1 MILTVSDYLYRRMDP
16 KVKEVNPKVTGFECF
31 HGQVTQK
38 DKSKPQLLQLEA
50 SIDMSTKSMRYEWF
64 NVNNEGIRASD
75 AFAQATVEFE
85 DPAPWKLEWERVS
98 HFVAGRIESLTQM
111 AAEGTAN
118 RLSRNMAYTLFKNV
132 VDYAEKYRGMQSV
145 VLQDYEA
152 FADIELTTEKH
163 GTWHTPPHWIDSV
176 SHLAGLI
183 MNGSDASNTKDFF
196 YVTPGYENFRMIE
209 RLEAG
214 AKYRSYVKML
224 PTKDPHMHAG
234 DLYILRDGQIVGLVG
249 GIKFS
254 RVPRILI
261 DQFFSPA
268 DAKKASNYASGAKS
282 GTKAAIKARTHGGE
296 TMPAANKESI
306 STSHEPIKTTVTTT
320 KAAIPQVASPVKTK
334 AEATPSAIPTI
345 VVREKPVTKMEA
357 AAAEEDSGAVADVLR
372 LVAQETGLEKEELT
386 DERTFLEIGVDSLM
400 SLVLSEKLRNEL
412 GLEVKSSLFIE
423 CPTLG
428 ELKGW
433 LEQYG

>member
-31 HGQVTQK
+31 HGQVAQK

-50 SIDMSTKSMRYEWF
+50 SIDMSANSMKYEWF
-64 NVNNEGIRASD
+64 NVNSEGFRASD
-75 AFAQATVEFE
+75 AFARAAAEFE
-85 DPAPWKLEWERVS
+85 DPDPWKLEWERVS

-118 RLSRNMAYTLFKNV
+118 MLSKNMAYTLFKSV
-132 VDYAEKYRGMQSV
+132 VDYADKYRGMQSV
-145 VLQDYEA
+145 VLHDYEA
-152 FADIELTTEKH
+152 FADIELTSERH

-176 SHLAGLI
+176 SQLAGLI

-196 YVTPGYENFRMIE
+196 YVTPGYENFRMIG

-224 PTKDPHMHAG
+224 PTKDPHMHTG
-234 DLYILRDGQIVGLVG
+234 DVYILREGQIIGLVG
-249 GIKFS
+249 GMKFS
-254 RVPRILI
+254 RVPRVLM
-261 DQFFSPA
+261 DQFFSPP
-268 DAKKASNYASGAKS
+268 DAKKYGNHVSGAKLDA
-282 GTKAAIKARTHGGE
+282 KAAMKASNHGNE
-296 TMPAANKESI
+296 TKPGVKQESN
-306 STSHEPIKTTVTTT
+306 STSHEPINPTVTTT
-320 KAAIPQVASPVKTK
+320 KGVVPQIASPVKAKT
-334 AEATPSAIPTI
+334 EAMPLAVPTT
-345 VVREKPVTKMEA
+345 VLHETSTTKMEGTV
-357 AAAEEDSGAVADVLR
+357 AEEKGTVADVLR
-372 LVAQETGLEKEELT
+372 LVAQETGLVTEELT
-386 DERTFLEIGVDSLM
+386 DERSFLEIGVDSLM

>member
-16 KVKEVNPKVTGFECF
+16 KAKEVNPKVTGFECF
-31 HGQVTQK
+31 HGQVAQK

-50 SIDMSTKSMRYEWF
+50 SIDMSTQSMTFEWF
-64 NVNNEGIRASD
+64 NVNSEGIRASD
-75 AFAQATVEFE
+75 AFARATVEFE
-85 DPAPWKLEWERVS
+85 DPAPWKVEWERVS
-98 HFVAGRIESLTQM
+98 HFVLGRIESLTQM
-111 AAEGTAN
+111 AVEGTAN
-118 RLSRNMAYTLFKNV
+118 MLSRNMAYTLFKNV
-132 VDYAEKYRGMQSV
+132 VDYADKYRGMQSV
-145 VLQDYEA
+145 VLHNYEA
-152 FADIELTTEKH
+152 FADIELTAERH

-183 MNGSDASNTKDFF
+183 MNGSDVSNTKDFF
-196 YVTPGYENFRMIE
+196 YVTPGYENFRMVG

-234 DLYILRDGQIVGLVG
+234 DVYILRDGQIVGLVG
-249 GIKFS
+249 GMKFS

-261 DQFFSPA
+261 DQFFSPP
-268 DAKKASNYASGAKS
+268 DAKAP
-282 GTKAAIKARTHGGE
+282 IKALAQRDE
-296 TMPAANKESI
+296 TKPAAKKESV
-306 STSHEPIKTTVTTT
+306 STSHKAIKTTVLTTV
-320 KAAIPQVASPVKTK
+320 PSVALPVKTK
-334 AEATPSAIPTI
+334 AEATPAAIPTTVI
-345 VVREKPVTKMEA
+345 QEKVVTKVEA
-357 AAAEEDSGAVADVLR
+357 AVVEESGAVADVLR
-372 LVAQETGLEKEELT
+372 LVSQETGLEQEELT
-386 DERTFLEIGVDSLM
+386 DERTFVEIGVDSLM

>member
-16 KVKEVNPKVTGFECF
+16 KVKEVNPKVTRFECF
-31 HGQVTQK
+31 QGQVTRK
-38 DKSKPQLLQLEA
+38 DKSMPQLLQLET
-50 SIDMSTKSMRYEWF
+50 SIDMSTSSMKYEWF
-64 NVNNEGIRASD
+64 NVNSEGVRASD
-75 AFAQATVEFE
+75 AFAQATAEFE
-85 DPAPWKLEWERVS
+85 DPASWKLEWERVS

-118 RLSRNMAYTLFKNV
+118 RLSRNMAYTLFQNV

-145 VLQDYEA
+145 VLHDYEA
-152 FADIELTTEKH
+152 FADIELTAERH
-163 GTWHTPPHWIDSV
+163 GAWNTPPHWIDSV

-224 PTKDPHMHAG
+224 PTNDPHMHSG
-234 DLYILRDGQIVGLVG
+234 DVYILRDGQIVGLVG
-249 GIKFS
+249 GMKFS
-254 RVPRILI
+254 RVPRILM
-261 DQFFSPA
+261 DQFFSPP
-268 DAKKASNYASGAKS
+268 DAKKAVKHASGAKS
-282 GTKAAIKARTHGGE
+282 DARAATKAHTHGGE
-296 TMPAANKESI
+296 TKPAAQKESV
-306 STSHEPIKTTVTTT
+306 STSHEPITTAFTTS
-320 KAAIPQVASPVKTK
+320 KAMTPQNAPTVKTK
-334 AEATPSAIPTI
+334 VEATPQDIPMTA
-345 VVREKPVTKMEA
+345 VQEKIVTKVEA
-357 AAAEEDSGAVADVLR
+357 AVVEESGAVADVLQ
-372 LVAQETGLEKEELT
+372 LVSQETGLNREELT

-400 SLVLSEKLRNEL
+400 SLVLSEKLRNEM

-428 ELKGW
+428 EFKGW
-433 LEQYG
+433 LEQYA

>member
-1 MILTVSDYLYRRMDP
+1 MILTIADYLYRRMDP
-16 KVKEVNPKVTGFECF
+16 EVKEVNPKVTGFECF
-31 HGQVTQK
+31 HGQVTQT
-38 DKSKPQLLQLEA
+38 DKNMPQLLQLET
-50 SIDMSTKSMRYEWF
+50 SIDMSTKSMKYEWF
-64 NVNNEGIRASD
+64 NVNSEGICALD
-75 AFAQATVEFE
+75 AFARATVEFE
-85 DPAPWKLEWERVS
+85 DPAAWKLEWERVS

-118 RLSRNMAYTLFKNV
+118 RLSRNMAYTLFQNV
-132 VDYAEKYRGMQSV
+132 VDYADKYRGMQSV
-145 VLQDYEA
+145 VLHDFEA
-152 FADIELTTEKH
+152 FADVELSAERH

-196 YVTPGYENFRMIE
+196 YVTPGYENFRMVE

-224 PTKDPHMHAG
+224 PTKDPHMHTG
-234 DLYILRDGQIVGLVG
+234 DVYILRDGQIIGLVG

-254 RVPRILI
+254 RVPRLLI
-261 DQFFSPA
+261 DQFFTPS
-268 DAKKASNYASGAKS
+268 DAKKAGNNTSGAKS
-282 GTKAAIKARTHGGE
+282 DARAAIKAGTHRSE
-296 TMPAANKESI
+296 TTPAAPKESI
-306 STSHEPIKTTVTTT
+306 LTSHEPITTT
-320 KAAIPQVASPVKTK
+320 ITTAKPITPQKASPIKTK
-334 AEATPSAIPTI
+334 AEAALLTIPTT
-345 VVREKPVTKMEA
+345 VVQDKGVTKVEA
-357 AAAEEDSGAVADVLR
+357 ADMEESEAVADVLR